1 MIEREVTSRQAS
13 PAYEAKEPEEVE
25 KKDKGTITVEDGVAI
40 LSYILLWYGFSIS
53 LSVYNKW
60 LFSVEG
66 VNFNYPIF
74 STSLHQ
80 FVQFGVACLIRWYRE
95 DIIEDWDL
103 RAIMPCAVASAG
115 DIGMGNLSLRT
126 VTLSFYT
133 MVKSSNLGFA
143 LMFSVLF
150 GLERF
155 NWRLL
160 AIILVMSIGVVMMV
174 AGETTFSLVG
184 FLLVMGA
191 ACCSG
196 LRWSLTQMLLK
207 GSKVYNGDPINTIYY
222 LSPVMGA
229 IIFAMSML
237 VEGPINII
245 TSDFFQVKG
254 FFTACVM
261 LTTPGVIAFYM
272 TLSEFYL
279 LNKTSVLSLS
289 IAGIFK
295 ELLTITIAYLFF
307 GDHLTPVNLL
317 GLVITLIAICAYNAF
332 RFISFNGKPH

>member
-1 MIEREVTSRQAS
+1 MIELEVKSREAAIQENVE
-13 PAYEAKEPEEVE
+13 EAR
-25 KKDKGTITVEDGVAI
+25 KKDKGLKVEDGLAI
-40 LSYILLWYGFSIS
+40 LSYILMWYGFSIS

-66 VNFNYPIF
+66 VDFNYPIF

-80 FVQFGVACLIRWYRE
+80 FVQFGVAYLIRRYRE
-95 DIIEDWDL
+95 DHIEDWDL
-103 RAIMPCAVASAG
+103 RAIMPCALASAG

-160 AIILVMSIGVVMMV
+160 LIILVMSVGVVMMV
-174 AGETTFSLVG
+174 AGETVFSLIG

-207 GSKVYNGDPINTIYY
+207 GSKMYNGDPINTIYY

-229 IIFAMSML
+229 IIFTMSML
-237 VEGPINII
+237 VEGPINIA
-245 TSDFFQVKG
+245 TSDFFEIKG
-254 FFTACVM
+254 VLAGSVM
-261 LTTPGVIAFYM
+261 LITPGVIAFYM

-307 GDHLTPVNLL
+307 GDHLTQINLL
-317 GLVITLIAICAYNAF
+317 GLVVTLIAICAYNAF
-332 RFISFNGKPH
+332 RFTNFNKSHN